1 MLADATFTAAGSDR
15 IGWFASAGD
24 LCRAMAA
31 LHAMFDDPGL
41 EPLAEIVQL
50 DPVAIPAMALDPG
63 TWPYIGFKGG
73 RHESVRSLTL
83 LLERA
88 DGRWFVLAGAFGNP
102 AGSLDNGAINQTM
115 TAAAGYLAGS
125 P

>member
-41 EPLAEIVQL
+41 EPLAEIVHL
-50 DPVAIPAMALDPG
+50 DPVAIPAMALALDPG

-73 RHESVRSLTL
+73 RHESVSSLTL
-83 LLERA
+83 PLVRA
-88 DGRWFVLAGAFGNP
+88 RRRVRQPGGLA
-102 AGSLDNGAINQTM
+102 
-115 TAAAGYLAGS
+115 
-125 P
+125 